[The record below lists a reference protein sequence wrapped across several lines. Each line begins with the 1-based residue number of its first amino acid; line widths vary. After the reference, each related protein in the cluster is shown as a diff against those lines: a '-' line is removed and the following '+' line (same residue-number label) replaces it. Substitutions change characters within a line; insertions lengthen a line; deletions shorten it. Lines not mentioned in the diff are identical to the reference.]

1 MTAGGFVRPVAAAQF
16 DVTHYDGQAEMI
28 AQSGSVDVET
38 DLGAR
43 NVTRGKGV
51 SFENGVL
58 SVPYGVDLAMRL
70 AWRQGR
76 LVFVGDPLEK
86 VANVLQRWHPGRI
99 IVLGDALKQRPV
111 TLVVNLNR
119 TSDVLPL
126 VGKVLSVKVD
136 QIGDYVTILRE
147 A

>member
-1 MTAGGFVRPVAAAQF
+1 
-16 DVTHYDGQAEMI
+16 
-28 AQSGSVDVET
+28 
-38 DLGAR
+38 
-43 NVTRGKGV
+43 
-51 SFENGVL
+51 
-58 SVPYGVDLAMRL
+58 
-70 AWRQGR
+70 
-76 LVFVGDPLEK
+76 LEK

-126 VGKVLSVKVD
+126 VGKVLSVEVD